1 MVRWK
6 IAVALSVSLA
16 VAGIS
21 WERAFAQTKKVPTLS
36 ALDYMEIQ
44 QLYSAYTR
52 ATDMGG
58 AGDGSDYSALFTP
71 DAEFE
76 QSGRI
81 NKGPDA
87 LKKMIKGFH
96 AGIQKN
102 GWSSRHTY
110 ANLLVTPTG
119 EGTARGSV
127 YALIF
132 NVSAKPPF
140 VDHSG
145 VYEDTLV
152 KTSEG
157 WRYKKRIF
165 KPSGDFQPS
174 MPLGER

>member
-1 MVRWK
+1 MRSSKAIV
-6 IAVALSVSLA
+6 LVSLTL
-16 VAGIS
+16 VSIGIG
-21 WERAFAQTKKVPTLS
+21 WGYAQLRAAPPTLT
-36 ALDYMEIQ
+36 AMDYIEIQ
-44 QLYSAYTR
+44 QLYSNYVR

-58 AGDGSDYSALFTP
+58 AGDGSDYIANFTD

-81 NKGPDA
+81 NKGPEA

-96 AGIQKN
+96 EGLKKN

-110 ANLLVTPTG
+110 SGLLITPTP
-119 EGTARGSV
+119 EGAKGSV

-132 NVSAKPPF
+132 NVTAKPPF

-145 VYEDTLV
+145 VYEDWLV
-152 KTSEG
+152 KTPQG
-157 WRYKKRIF
+157 WKYKKRIF

-174 MPLGER
+174 LP

>member
-1 MVRWK
+1 MGEGKSVAAF
-6 IAVALSVSLA
+6 AVAVIAA
-16 VAGIS
+16 VGIT
-21 WERAFAQTKKVPTLS
+21 WGAAYAQKAPTLTPE
-36 ALDYMEIQ
+36 DYAEIY

-58 AGDGSDYSALFTP
+58 AGDGSDYAACFTP

-81 NKGPDA
+81 NKGHDA
-87 LKKMIKGFH
+87 LKKMIKVFH

-110 ANLLVTPTG
+110 TSLSVTPSP
-119 EGTARGSV
+119 EGARGSV

-132 NVSAKPPF
+132 NVTARPPF

-152 KTSEG
+152 KTAQG
-157 WRYKKRIF
+157 WRFKKRIF
-165 KPSGDFQPS
+165 KPNGTYQPGL
-174 MPLGER
+174 PVGLP